1 MSSSSEKFLKHVAN
15 VIAERSAQY
24 GDAPTNMAA
33 IAARWSAT
41 LGHEISPAQVV
52 LCLLDLKLARLA
64 HDPTHE
70 DSAVDVCGY
79 AALLRELTET
89 TNTEGR

>member
-1 MSSSSEKFLKHVAN
+1 MTSPAEMFLKHVAQ
-15 VIAERSAQY
+15 VVAERSTQY
-24 GDAPTNMAA
+24 GDVSGNMAA
-33 IAARWSAT
+33 IAARWSST
-41 LGHEISPAQVV
+41 LGREVTPAQVV

-89 TNTEGR
+89 QITEGR

>member
-1 MSSSSEKFLKHVAN
+1 MSTPAAMFLKHVAQ
-15 VIAERSAQY
+15 VIAERSTQY
-24 GDAPTNMAA
+24 GDVSGNMAA
-33 IAARWSAT
+33 IAARWSST
-41 LGHEISPAQVV
+41 LGREVTPAQVV

-89 TNTEGR
+89 SSTEGN

>member
-1 MSSSSEKFLKHVAN
+1 MSTPAAMFLKHVAQ

-24 GDAPTNMAA
+24 GDAATNMSA

-41 LGHEISPAQVV
+41 LGREVKPAQVV

-79 AALLRELTET
+79 AALLHELTET
-89 TNTEGR
+89 SNTEGP

>member
-1 MSSSSEKFLKHVAN
+1 MSSPAEMFLKHVAN
-15 VIAERSAQY
+15 VIAERSTQY
-24 GDAPTNMAA
+24 GDPAGNMAA
-33 IAARWSAT
+33 IAARWSST
-41 LGHEISPAQVV
+41 LGREVTPAQVV

-79 AALLRELTET
+79 AALLRELTKT
-89 TNTEGR
+89 SNTEGR

>member
-1 MSSSSEKFLKHVAN
+1 MSSPAEMFLRHVAN
-15 VIAERSAQY
+15 VIAERGTQY
-24 GDAPTNMAA
+24 GDVAGNMAA
-33 IAARWSAT
+33 IAARWSRT
-41 LGHEISPAQVV
+41 LGCEVTPAQVV

-79 AALLRELTET
+79 AAVLRELILTS
-89 TNTEGR
+89 NAEGR

>member
-1 MSSSSEKFLKHVAN
+1 MSSPAELFLKHVAN
-15 VIAERSAQY
+15 VIAERSTQY
-24 GDAPTNMAA
+24 GDVAGNMVA

-79 AALLRELTET
+79 AAVLRELILTS
-89 TNTEGR
+89 NAEGR